1 MARKSTQIDTSA
13 KQDLDKRLKEMNQ
26 RLGRNVQPE
35 KDGSPEKPANT
46 GYGNAFR
53 LSSEFI
59 SAILVG
65 AAIGYGIDWL
75 LGTTPWAMIVFLLL
89 GFVAGIMNVLRAAG
103 EMDGT
108 LSSEISKRQE
118 GNRDES

>member
-1 MARKSTQIDTSA
+1 MGRKETKFDTSS
-13 KQDLDKRLKEMNQ
+13 KEDLDKRLQEMNK
-26 RLGRNVQPE
+26 RLGRDVKKPE
-35 KDGSPEKPANT
+35 DGKPGKPDST

-75 LGTTPWAMIVFLLL
+75 LGTTPFAMIVFLLL
-89 GFVAGIMNVLRAAG
+89 GFVAGVTNVLRAAG
-103 EMDGT
+103 EMSGPIGSQSDQQG
-108 LSSEISKRQE
+108 SVKE
-118 GNRDES
+118 D

>member
-1 MARKSTQIDTSA
+1 MGRKNTDFDTDA
-13 KQDLDKRLKEMNQ
+13 KENLDKRLQAMNK
-26 RLGRNVQPE
+26 RLGRDTRKGQS
-35 KDGSPEKPANT
+35 GKPAKPDSA

-75 LGTTPWAMIVFLLL
+75 LGTTPWAMIVFLML
-89 GFVAGIMNVLRAAG
+89 GFVAGVMNVLRAAG
-103 EMDGT
+103 ELTGPVGAGDDKQT
-108 LSSEISKRQE
+108 
-118 GNRDES
+118 